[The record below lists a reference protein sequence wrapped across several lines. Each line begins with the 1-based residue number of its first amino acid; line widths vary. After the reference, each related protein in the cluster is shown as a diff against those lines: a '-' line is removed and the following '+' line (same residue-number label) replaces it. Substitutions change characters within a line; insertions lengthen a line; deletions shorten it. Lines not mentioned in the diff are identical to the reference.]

1 MNLNSSLNIDEPFVL
16 ATQAVQVFH
25 VADPVEK
32 DWHVA
37 VITKPRD
44 LFNMEENEVGDD
56 GELLVANESYSGRR
70 LEELLENFDNTA
82 LVRDNVPGTVIN
94 TPLDVAKEKSNASS
108 DDFDSDDDS
117 IY

>member
-16 ATQAVQVFH
+16 ATQAVQ

-44 LFNMEENEVGDD
+44 LFNMEENEVG
-56 GELLVANESYSGRR
+56 EMM
-70 LEELLENFDNTA
+70 ENY
-82 LVRDNVPGTVIN
+82 L
-94 TPLDVAKEKSNASS
+94 
-108 DDFDSDDDS
+108 
-117 IY
+117 